1 MLRRRMMMEV
11 LSMSIGKDYPNGN
24 ISNMFYALENGIA
37 KTGTFSFERAISSET
52 MVFDVDI
59 ETIRGICIYDEDIS
73 AQNEGNTPEN
83 TLLSIGFFENGIYKY
98 GVTKSTAN
106 NRVSA
111 NFLVRC
117 SHRIDGGS
125 LYVTPNFAGNTNYT
139 PFHPAHNYRYIV
151 W

>member
-1 MLRRRMMMEV
+1 MT
-11 LSMSIGKDYPNGN
+11 IGKDYPENN

-37 KTGTFSFERAISSET
+37 KTGTFNFETAISSET

-73 AQNEGNTPEN
+73 DQNEGNTPEN

-98 GVTKSTAN
+98 GVTKSASN
-106 NRVSA
+106 NAVSA
-111 NFLVRC
+111 FFLVRC
-117 SHRIDGGS
+117 SYRIDGGS

-139 PFHPAHNYRYIV
+139 PFCPGHNYRYIV

>member
-1 MLRRRMMMEV
+1 MLRRRTMMEV

-37 KTGTFSFERAISSET
+37 KTGTFNFEKAISSEI

-73 AQNEGNTPEN
+73 VPNEGSTPEN
-83 TLLSIGFFENGIYKY
+83 TLLAIGFFENGVYKY
-98 GVTKSTAN
+98 GVTRTTSN
-106 NRVSA
+106 NAVSA
-111 NFLVRC
+111 VFLTRC
-117 SHRIDGGS
+117 TYRIDGGK
-125 LYVTPNFAGNTNYT
+125 LYVTPNFAGNTNYA
-139 PFHPAHNYRYIV
+139 PFYPGHNYRYIV